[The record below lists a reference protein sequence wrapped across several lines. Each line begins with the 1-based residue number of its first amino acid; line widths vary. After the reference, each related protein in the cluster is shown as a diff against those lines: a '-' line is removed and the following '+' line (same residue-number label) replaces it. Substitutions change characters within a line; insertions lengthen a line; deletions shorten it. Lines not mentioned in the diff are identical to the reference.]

1 MLPLRL
7 RGTRCIRTRYVCS
20 SCCAH
25 ISQGTSAHGRV
36 AAVTRTY
43 ATGKTTG
50 KKKTAATTPGKSSED
65 VKPSDAT
72 ENSSPTQP
80 PQADKSTPLKEQK
93 VKAKEGEKPAHQRKK
108 KAPSPSK
115 ASKDETAPAAA
126 RSKKT
131 DETAKLWQET
141 LDILKNLQQTQDVD
155 GGALANEAASKE
167 GAGKKD
173 DADTKRSLKSHFP
186 PIQSAPSNKA
196 RERQA
201 KLLEGTLDVLKS
213 VLTTQAG
220 QGSKASKTAKITEA
234 PSPKAKPERK
244 QTVSKGAKEEGKK
257 LPSNKSVTSEAA
269 VAQGFA
275 ALLHSTQAKKKAAQ
289 ERDSKGDS
297 VEKGPLAP
305 KRPKKEGE
313 PGKGGDAGWGFR
325 KETRNVKK
333 VKTKNVGLEPVHVDT
348 APVPRVEYGLDR
360 VLFNEG
366 VYVLQDPRTRV
377 FNFDPYLATIMPVD
391 EFDFEALKQYVTSS
405 KDTTL
410 IGVAKKH
417 NKKFTG
423 STSSMTSTLAHF
435 HYLLSSWRPIN
446 PERISKGYT
455 PDSENF
461 GAILRA
467 PAATFLHYK
476 DGTYA
481 IDADKEYDT
490 DTILSMLG
498 KSMEKLLTAPKEEY
512 EKYRRSNSHQLTEEE
527 RNAMSHIITQRVF
540 DLKTRAVVSIRM
552 DAQNHHKGVGYEIRQ
567 RQGQWESFEREYYDM
582 IRLAFLKYSLQVR
595 MGRMDGIFVAY
606 HNTQRIFGFQYI
618 PLEEMDLSLHGTT
631 DLTTGNREFMASL
644 ELWEEMLK
652 KATER
657 FPGKSLRIHVETR
670 TSTVVPFMYFFAEP
684 VNDDEIRAIQEEN
697 KEEAEKFQE
706 RVLGIKP
713 KPDAAAEAARE
724 EPEEDEE
731 ASAGEADAAED
742 EAASK
747 DEAVEEAK
755 EAEEDV
761 QEVDEE
767 DSEDVWEDMMD
778 VVEQTMESDA
788 QGISAIR
795 DAIEDALEQSGLLH
809 ARSSEEAEQYV
820 EALLKA
826 IVDVDAEKVKTDD
839 EAEAPESE
847 SESSGEQKQDHDV
860 RPAESTDTVEQ
871 GDSSP
876 PAPKPS
882 RFGFLSSWFGSG
894 AKEADAPAKLEPTSE
909 TGPDKDINTLPE
921 QDLAPKD
928 DAAEPAAT
936 ESKAADDKPD
946 DSLKDLLI
954 KLTTRIGSSID
965 AQKATEE
972 LSEDQ
977 AKLRKFESILLEMMP
992 KTQEAPA
999 DAAAEEDAA
1008 APSDADKG
1016 TAEDTPAPGDG
1027 GEPAAKP
1034 VLGLVLT
1041 VRNKVNT
1048 KYVQRPEKLTASDK
1062 WNVEYTIEELPGDK
1076 VQGVYQALK
1085 KRRHGAHFKDPGRD
1099 RFRTAFDGLLTHYS
1113 KAGQQFRSKE
1123 TKLARKLPV
1132 HVVGQVQP
1140 VSLPSSGTSPGGDL
1154 PTSGRATRKTKV
1166 QRFMPPEEEKQRLEE
1181 EKKQRLEEEKKQRL
1195 KDEALKRLQAKG
1207 KTRFNLGEGWA
1218 RPHQPEVMKLQ
1229 AEGKTPFNLGEAWL
1243 RPQQRRNEIIEGTN
1257 EENTKDRKK
1266 FSGMKRLSL
1275 AGEET
1280 ATKNESLVEE
1290 EATVEVV
1297 ENGSA
1302 SFREWRERDQQKQ
1315 DKDEEQEKEKD
1326 S

>member
-1 MLPLRL
+1 M
-7 RGTRCIRTRYVCS
+7 
-20 SCCAH
+20 
-25 ISQGTSAHGRV
+25 
-36 AAVTRTY
+36 
-43 ATGKTTG
+43 
-50 KKKTAATTPGKSSED
+50 
-65 VKPSDAT
+65 KPSDAT
-72 ENSSPTQP
+72 DKSGPAKP
-80 PQADKSTPLKEQK
+80 PQADKPAPPKPQK
-93 VKAKEGEKPAHQRKK
+93 VKAKEGEKQAPQKK
-108 KAPSPSK
+108 KRAPSPPKASKEGSAPSPPKASKGKSAPSPSK
-115 ASKDETAPAAA
+115 ASKDESAPAAD
-126 RSKKT
+126 RSKKP
-131 DETAKLWQET
+131 DETAKLWEET
-141 LDILKNLQQTQDVD
+141 LDILKNLQQAQDVG
-155 GGALANEAASKE
+155 GGAQANEAASKKAGNK
-167 GAGKKD
+167 GA
-173 DADTKRSLKSHFP
+173 ADTKRSLKSHFP
-186 PIQSAPSNKA
+186 PIQNAPSNKA

-213 VLTTQAG
+213 VLTAQAD
-220 QGSKASKTAKITEA
+220 QRNKASKTAKTTEA

-244 QTVSKGAKEEGKK
+244 QTASKGAKEEGEKS
-257 LPSNKSVTSEAA
+257 PSNKPVPSEAD
-269 VAQGFA
+269 VAEGIA
-275 ALLHSTQAKKKAAQ
+275 ALLQSTHAKRKAAAQ
-289 ERDSKGDS
+289 ASDSRGNS
-297 VEKGPLAP
+297 VGKSPLAP
-305 KRPKKEGE
+305 KRPKKEGAPDE
-313 PGKGGDAGWGFR
+313 GGSAGWGFR

-333 VKTKNVGLEPVHVDT
+333 VKTKNVGLDPVHVDT

-423 STSSMTSTLAHF
+423 STSSMTATLAHF

-446 PERISKGYT
+446 PERISKGYV

-527 RNAMSHIITQRVF
+527 RNADESYHYTTFGDFMMRSQLDAYDPRLPGTGVF

-644 ELWEEMLK
+644 QLWEEMLK
-652 KATER
+652 KATEK

-684 VNDDEIRAIQEEN
+684 VNDDEIRAIQEQN

-713 KPDAAAEAARE
+713 KPDAAAAAETARAE
-724 EPEEDEE
+724 LEEDEE
-731 ASAGEADAAED
+731 ALAAEVDAAED
-742 EAASK
+742 DVASK

-755 EAEEDV
+755 EAEEDL
-761 QEVDEE
+761 QEVEEE

-839 EAEAPESE
+839 EAVAEAEAPESE
-847 SESSGEQKQDHDV
+847 SETPGEQKQDQDV
-860 RPAESTDTVEQ
+860 RPTENTDTVER

-894 AKEADAPAKLEPTSE
+894 AKEADATAKQEQTSE
-909 TGPDKDINTLPE
+909 TEPDKDISTSPE

-928 DAAEPAAT
+928 DAAESAAA

-954 KLTTRIGSSID
+954 KLTTRIGSSSD

-977 AKLRKFESILLEMMP
+977 AKLRNFESILLEMMP

-999 DAAAEEDAA
+999 DAAAEEVAT
-1008 APSDADKG
+1008 APSDSDKG
-1016 TAEDTPAPGDG
+1016 AAEDTPAPGDG
-1027 GEPAAKP
+1027 EEPAAKP

-1041 VRNKVNT
+1041 VRNNVNS
-1048 KYVQRPEKLTASDK
+1048 KYVQRPEKLTPADK
-1062 WNVEYTIEELPGDK
+1062 WNVEYTIEELPEDK

-1085 KRRHGAHFKDPGRD
+1085 KRRYGAHRKDPGRD
-1099 RFRTAFDGLLTHYS
+1099 RFRSAFDGLLTHYS
-1113 KAGQQFRSKE
+1113 RAGRQFRSKE

-1132 HVVGQVQP
+1132 HVVGQRA
-1140 VSLPSSGTSPGGDL
+1140 GPGGDL
-1154 PTSGRATRKTKV
+1154 PISDGPTRKTKAAPK
-1166 QRFMPPEEEKQRLEE
+1166 FMNPEEEKQRFKE
-1181 EKKQRLEEEKKQRL
+1181 EKLTRL
-1195 KDEALKRLQAKG
+1195 KAEGR
-1207 KTRFNLGEGWA
+1207 TPFNLGEGW
-1218 RPHQPEVMKLQ
+1218 V
-1229 AEGKTPFNLGEAWL
+1229 
-1243 RPQQRRNEIIEGTN
+1243 RPQQTT
-1257 EENTKDRKK
+1257 TKDRKI
-1266 FSGMKRLSL
+1266 FSGVKRLSL
-1275 AGEET
+1275 AEEET
-1280 ATKNESLVEE
+1280 ATKSESLVQEE
-1290 EATVEVV
+1290 SVVEVV

-1302 SFREWRERDQQKQ
+1302 SFREWREMDQQKQ
-1315 DKDEEQEKEKD
+1315 DKDKEQEKEKD